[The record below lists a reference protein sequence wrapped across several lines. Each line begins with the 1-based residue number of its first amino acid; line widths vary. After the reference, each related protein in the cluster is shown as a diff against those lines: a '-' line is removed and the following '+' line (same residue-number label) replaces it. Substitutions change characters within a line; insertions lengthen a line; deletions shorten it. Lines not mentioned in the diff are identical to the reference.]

1 MSESAKRRVCVV
13 SITSVPMGFGKRP
26 LWRASVDGCL
36 LVPEYGKFFKTKKEA
51 QEAATAWLNH
61 ERGL

>member
-1 MSESAKRRVCVV
+1 
-13 SITSVPMGFGKRP
+13 MGFGKRP